1 MSLKTLVVRYSLFAV
16 IATISNLAT
25 QRLLLLMDK
34 SLIIFGL
41 AVFAGTIVGLVVK
54 YILDKH
60 WIFYDR
66 SDTLTDQGSKFM
78 LYTFSG
84 VFTTAIFWGTETIFW
99 LLWQTHLMRE
109 LGAIIGLS
117 IGYIVKY
124 NLDRRFVFNDSYLG
138 KKA

>member
-1 MSLKTLVVRYSLFAV
+1 MSLKTLIVRYSLFAV
-16 IATISNLAT
+16 IATVSNLAT
-25 QRLLLLMDK
+25 QRLFLLIDK
-34 SLIIFGL
+34 SFIFFGL

-54 YILDKH
+54 YILDKR

-66 SDTLTDQGSKFM
+66 SKTITDQGAKFM

-99 LLWQTHLMRE
+99 LVWQTDLMRE

-124 NLDRRFVFNDSYLG
+124 NLDRKFVFTDSYLG
-138 KKA
+138 KKS

>member
-1 MSLKTLVVRYSLFAV
+1 MSLKTLIIRYSLFAI

-25 QRLLLLMDK
+25 QRLFLLIDK
-34 SLIIFGL
+34 SLIFFGL
-41 AVFAGTIVGLVVK
+41 AVFAGTIVGLIVK
-54 YILDKH
+54 YFLDKR

-66 SDTLTDQGSKFM
+66 SETLIDQGSKFM
-78 LYTFSG
+78 LYTYSG

-99 LLWQTHLMRE
+99 FIWQTHFMRE

-124 NLDRRFVFNDSYLG
+124 NLDRKFVFTDSYLG
-138 KKA
+138 KKT

>member
-1 MSLKTLVVRYSLFAV
+1 MSLKTLIVRYSLFAV

-25 QRLLLLMDK
+25 QRLFLLIDK
-34 SLIIFGL
+34 TFIFFGL

-54 YILDKH
+54 YVLDKR

-66 SDTLTDQGSKFM
+66 SETLTEQGSKFM

-84 VFTTAIFWGTETIFW
+84 VLTTAIFWGTETIFW
-99 LLWQTHLMRE
+99 LIWQTHLMRE

-124 NLDRRFVFNDSYLG
+124 NLDRKFVFTDSYLR

>member
-1 MSLKTLVVRYSLFAV
+1 MSLKTLIVRYSLFAV

-25 QRLLLLMDK
+25 QRLFLLLDK
-34 SLIIFGL
+34 SFIFFGL

-54 YILDKH
+54 YILDKR

-66 SDTLTDQGSKFM
+66 SETLTDQGSKFM

-84 VFTTAIFWGTETIFW
+84 IFTTAIFWGTETIFW
-99 LLWQTHLMRE
+99 LIWQTQLMRE
-109 LGAIIGLS
+109 LGAIIGLG

-124 NLDRRFVFNDSYLG
+124 NLDRKFVFTDSYLG
-138 KKA
+138 KKT